1 MFIAEK
7 WLIRKSIP
15 LLFSF
20 LNRSGRTRWPVTR
33 SEISIC
39 IQLTSF
45 VSLCTSGYFKKSRH
59 APPLKS
65 VGIYGSGRNNWF
77 PCFIILCMFEWLFF
91 FVFLLLDI
99 SDILLFLPSS
109 KIYFFLLHFYISVL
123 PINFS
128 VFLSP
133 IFLTDIPTF
142 QISSCIYYYTMDS
155 LIFPSIYWS
164 TLFFS
169 SLTLEFY
176 ICKIIYIKFQIYTYI
191 YIIYSLVVDLLI
203 NIL

>member
-7 WLIRKSIP
+7 WLARKSIP

-20 LNRSGRTRWPVTR
+20 LNRSGRIRWPVTR
-33 SEISIC
+33 PEVSIC

-45 VSLCTSGYFKKSRH
+45 VSLCMSGYFKKSRH

-99 SDILLFLPSS
+99 SILIYLLFLPSS
-109 KIYFFLLHFYISVL
+109 KIDFFFLHFYISVL

-128 VFLSP
+128 VFLFS

-142 QISSCIYYYTMDS
+142 QISSCIYYYTMTLS
-155 LIFPSIYWS
+155 YFSFYLLIYPL
-164 TLFFS
+164 LFF
-169 SLTLEFY
+169 TDFR
-176 ICKIIYIKFQIYTYI
+176 
-191 YIIYSLVVDLLI
+191 
-203 NIL
+203 ILYM